1 MYEGSKLLHATLGR
15 VERRDVGAAF
25 TPAKPKWRFCGNSA
39 LAKGRKNSGTNR
51 NKPADTG
58 LLIYPFFR
66 AVPVQSLVENK

>member
-1 MYEGSKLLHATLGR
+1 M
-15 VERRDVGAAF
+15 ERRDVGAGF
-25 TPAKPKWRFCGNSA
+25 TPAKPKWRFVSIQHQPRAERIRAG
-39 LAKGRKNSGTNR
+39 NR